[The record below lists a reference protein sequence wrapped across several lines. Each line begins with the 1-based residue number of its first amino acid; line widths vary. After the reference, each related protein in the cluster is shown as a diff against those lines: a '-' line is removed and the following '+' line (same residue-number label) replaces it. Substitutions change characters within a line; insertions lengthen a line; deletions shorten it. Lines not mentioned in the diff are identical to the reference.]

1 MPSKK
6 NTQSKSSRRPLSS
19 DDFQIISHIN
29 SIIESRLQQAG
40 ILTFEELASLT
51 PEQIFKKVG
60 RLTGFTLK
68 QITDQDWVGQ
78 ARKLSEKKD
87 PSNGLKDSEGF
98 ILNLFLNKQ
107 KLVHS
112 TQILHVNSDEGAK
125 WNGWDSTRLQDFIIN
140 HSGIVLPNVEIV
152 QAEAL
157 EIQLADKSPAGTE
170 ELTGTTI
177 QSETLIAESDAAPR
191 LEQPQVA
198 KPEIA
203 FRAFEMISSTSG
215 SPGKFLHMGEPFEL
229 RLAID
234 TEKNL
239 QEVESAMN
247 YTAAISAKNIET
259 SQRTSLG
266 AAQGV
271 IASADEAIV
280 VKIPQQNLAP
290 GTYRLEAAMT
300 IARESQTVGTPVQA
314 RTFLQVF

>member
-87 PSNGLKDSEGF
+87 SPNGSKESEGF
-98 ILNLFLNKQ
+98 IVNLFLNKQ

-112 TQILHVNSDEGAK
+112 TQVLHVNSDEGAK

-140 HSGIVLPNVEIV
+140 HSGIVLPKVAEV
-152 QAEAL
+152 QAETL
-157 EIQLADKSPAGTE
+157 EIQLAGKSPVGTE
-170 ELTGTTI
+170 GFRETTI
-177 QSETLIAESDAAPR
+177 LSETLIAESVEAPR
-191 LEQPQVA
+191 LVQPQVP
-198 KPEIA
+198 KPEIT
-203 FRAFEMISSTSG
+203 FRAFEMITSASG
-215 SPGKFLHMGEPFEL
+215 SPGKFLHQGEPFEV
-229 RLAID
+229 RLSID
-234 TEKNL
+234 SEKTI
-239 QEVESAMN
+239 QEFESAMD
-247 YTAAISAKNIET
+247 YTAAISAKNIDT

-280 VKIPQQNLAP
+280 VKIPQQDLAP

-300 IARESQTVGTPVQA
+300 IARESQMVGNPIQA